1 MKMESAVAFLRGPGL
16 VLAFALLFL
25 GILRQAGLTAAELVR
40 AYRKAGDRRIP
51 WSWLFRKSLG
61 WIVPV
66 NALRGTRIPYTV
78 ASATFHVGMLA
89 VPLFLAG
96 HIALVKKGWGLSWPA
111 MPALVADALTLLALA
126 ALILLGLYRLLDRA
140 TRSLSGFQDYLLL
153 VLCLS
158 AFASGY
164 LVAHPA
170 SSPLPFTLV
179 WFLHLLSAELL
190 LVLLPFT
197 KLAHALLF
205 PFTRITWE
213 LGWHFVPGAG
223 DRVRLALGKEGE
235 GV

>member
-1 MKMESAVAFLRGPGL
+1 MESAVAFLRGPGL
-16 VLAFALLFL
+16 VFAFALLFL

-40 AYRKAGDRRIP
+40 AYRKAGDQRIP

-66 NALRGTRIPYTV
+66 NALRGSRTPYTV
-78 ASATFHVGMLA
+78 ASAIFHTGVLV

-96 HIALVKKGWGLSWPA
+96 HIALVKRAWGFSWPA
-111 MPALVADALTLLALA
+111 LPASAADGLTLLALA
-126 ALILLGLYRLLDRA
+126 ALLFLGLFRLLDRA
-140 TRSLSGFQDYLLL
+140 ARFLSGFQDHFLLI
-153 VLCLS
+153 LCLC

-170 SSPLPFTLV
+170 TVPLPFTLAWLV
-179 WFLHLLSAELL
+179 HLLSAELL